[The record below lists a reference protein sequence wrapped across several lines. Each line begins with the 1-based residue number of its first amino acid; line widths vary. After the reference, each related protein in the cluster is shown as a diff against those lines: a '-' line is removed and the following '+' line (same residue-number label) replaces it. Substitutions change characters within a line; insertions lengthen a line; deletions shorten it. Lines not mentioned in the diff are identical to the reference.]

1 MNAINFKAAGYTH
14 VIQYKI
20 YRPILE
26 MWCDDSV
33 HTVGEDRVSFY
44 VERLTENSAKD
55 ITVKQL

>member
-20 YRPILE
+20 YRPLLE
-26 MWCDDSV
+26 MWCDEYF
-33 HTVGEDRVSFY
+33 HTVGDYLVTFY
-44 VERLTENSAKD
+44 IERLTEKGAKD